1 MLKFILLGFLDYG
14 QMTGYE
20 LKQTIDNSTGHFWHA
35 HHSQI
40 YTTLRQME
48 KDGLVTSV
56 FASTDD
62 ALRRRVYTLTE
73 SGRKELIEWLD
84 TPMEEMQPLKEEF
97 LVRLFFSGKRDPEKV
112 LEELAIQKKL
122 HQSMDKVYEKMQDAI
137 CHYGHPQM
145 KNLSDQ
151 QKFWNLTLEMGLMYE
166 KMYQEWLEKAIQV
179 VKGM

>member
-48 KDGLVTSV
+48 KDGLVTSE
-56 FASTDD
+56 FANADD

-73 SGRKELIEWLD
+73 SGRNVLIEWLD

-112 LEELAIQKKL
+112 LEELAIQQKL

-179 VKGM
+179 VKSM